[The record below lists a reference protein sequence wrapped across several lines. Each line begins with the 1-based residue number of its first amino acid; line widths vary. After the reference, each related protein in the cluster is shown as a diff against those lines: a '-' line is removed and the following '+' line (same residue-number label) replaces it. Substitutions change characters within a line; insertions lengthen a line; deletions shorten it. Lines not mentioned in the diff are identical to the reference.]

1 VIHLECTMTTT
12 TSADFPDDFKILNG
26 DGMTIIKNPAN
37 NEIVLQVPS
46 ANTIIYKRP
55 NPKQMDPNL
64 SMPSDGPSSMQGDEG
79 GA

>member
-1 VIHLECTMTTT
+1 MIHLECTMTTT
-12 TSADFPDDFKILNG
+12 TSADFPDNFKILNR
-26 DGMTIIKNPAN
+26 DGMTIVKDPYT

-55 NPKQMDPNL
+55 NPQQQGLPVPPRAVPDV
-64 SMPSDGPSSMQGDEG
+64 SGDEG